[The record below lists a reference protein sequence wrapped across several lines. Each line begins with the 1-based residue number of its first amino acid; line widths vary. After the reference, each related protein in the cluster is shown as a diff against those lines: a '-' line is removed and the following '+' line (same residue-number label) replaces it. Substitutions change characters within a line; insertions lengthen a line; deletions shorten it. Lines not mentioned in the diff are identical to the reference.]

1 MGISK
6 YFFSLKAVS
15 AHAVGPWEVLSWS
28 RENLAL
34 SRWDGNLGLKVLP
47 PPPDLGLPASLTPP
61 KGTGYMFPCGPTAPN
76 FSQFE
81 HSLLCHFGVTGF
93 LARLEVLNGFEEL
106 RKAVDVVPQKN
117 VQPTKRPCL
126 VCKAAVYNV
135 LGRVWGTQADGS
147 YGLRMPSA

>member
-15 AHAVGPWEVLSWS
+15 AHAVGPWEALSWS

-61 KGTGYMFPCGPTAPN
+61 KETGYVFPCGPTAPT

-106 RKAVDVVPQKN
+106 RKAVVPHLGYDVVPPKKCSAHQKALSS
-117 VQPTKRPCL
+117 VQGCCVQCPRKGVGNT
-126 VCKAAVYNV
+126 
-135 LGRVWGTQADGS
+135 G
-147 YGLRMPSA
+147 